1 MNARKLRGFTAVSSC
16 SSYVFNINKTN
27 ASPLLS
33 YVVRGVEHMFKKK
46 KTCHRFL
53 TTQKRMKEHKGNM
66 KRGLLLQTESGQIKE
81 IPTRLHIF
89 MYWKI

>member
-33 YVVRGVEHMFKKK
+33 YVVRGAEHMFKKK
-46 KTCHRFL
+46 KKNLSPLPYYSETNERTRRKH
-53 TTQKRMKEHKGNM
+53 EKGAAFIN
-66 KRGLLLQTESGQIKE
+66 RIW
-81 IPTRLHIF
+81 PN
-89 MYWKI
+89 